1 MSKKKVP
8 FPKINEESTIKVII
22 LFLLDELKTPL
33 SFQTLTEIILWDGSV
48 NYFIFADC
56 LDNLAQKGAVDKE
69 TVGKETLYSINSFG
83 KDILENVSDLLKDS
97 IKTQMLRS
105 ATRLLAFNRR
115 GNVVKSEVKPLEN
128 GNELICTIKDRDNT
142 LLDLHLYLDKKDEAD
157 KMAQRFDEKAE
168 VIFRGVMALLSGEAK
183 FIMD

>member
-105 ATRLLAFNRR
+105 ATRLLRTHPAIRR
-115 GNVVKSEVKPLEN
+115 QEIFCAGAP
-128 GNELICTIKDRDNT
+128 
-142 LLDLHLYLDKKDEAD
+142 AD
-157 KMAQRFDEKAE
+157 FQAC
-168 VIFRGVMALLSGEAK
+168 FRYRSPADFPGSLPDSSALKRNHPEQQNFFRQTGHT
-183 FIMD
+183 FR